1 MDNEILTYWEMC
13 AREGAGLQQGMN
25 FGLGGDHS
33 VVLTSVRKNAPYDD
47 RFEDDGT
54 TLIYE
59 GHDARRSSGLVDPK
73 SVDQPA
79 VYPTG
84 SLTQNGRFHVAATDY
99 QKGLREP
106 ERVRVYEKLAQGIW
120 SYNGLFHLVDSWQEE
135 SGGRLV
141 FKFRLHAVEEEAEE
155 RPVRVDRP
163 PRRLIPTDVKQKVW
177 KRDRGR
183 CVVCG
188 ADENLHF
195 DHDIPY
201 SKGGSSFTVENV
213 QILCARHNLRKGA
226 AIE

>member
-13 AREGAGLQQGMN
+13 GREGAGLQQGMN
-25 FGLGGDHS
+25 FGVGGDHS

-47 RFEDDGT
+47 RFEDDGA

-59 GHDARRSSGLVDPK
+59 GHDARRSGSLTDPK

-79 VYPTG
+79 VYPSG

-99 QKGLREP
+99 RKGLREP

-120 SYNGLFHLVDSWQEE
+120 SYNGLFYLVDSWQEP
-135 SGGRLV
+135 SGGRTV
-141 FKFRLHAVEEEAEE
+141 FKFKLLAVED
-155 RPVRVDRP
+155 RVTPRTKARP

-183 CVVCG
+183 CVRCG
-188 ADENLHF
+188 ATENLHF
-195 DHDIPY
+195 DHDIPF
-201 SKGGSSFTVENV
+201 SRGGSSFTVENV

-226 AIE
+226 SIE